1 MYEPPITQ
9 QIAEHFTKEIDAQ
22 VYKAVLNVGIDVDK
36 RELIRALNYDR
47 QQYEKGYRDGYE
59 EFIDF
64 IAFGEVNFFGHFLP
78 VPPLRNL

>member
-47 QQYEKGYRDGYE
+47 KQYEKGYRDGYE
-59 EFIDF
+59 EAIKDF
-64 IAFGEVNFFGHFLP
+64 AREGP
-78 VPPLRNL
+78 VRNVQED